1 MEKKLSDPNTTLIN
15 FLLISFRGFFLLG
28 TIGLIIYLAVGG
40 IQLFSGEPTNYAN
53 LPVTFTF
60 SETGNFITNGD
71 TTSTLF
77 TLYNGKGFINTPSFS
92 LTSVI
97 LSKLVT
103 VAVSLCILFIIKLV
117 CQILEAAK
125 IGHFLVARNAVRM
138 RNMAL
143 LFILAFL
150 IEKMYFL
157 ISSSYLADKLI
168 FPGVN
173 FTKISFYTFA
183 QWEYILFFLF
193 LLVIAEAF
201 RIGARLK
208 NENDLTI

>member
-1 MEKKLSDPNTTLIN
+1 MKQTLSTPTSPLIN
-15 FLLISFRGFFLLG
+15 FLLVAFRGLFLLV
-28 TIGLIIYLAVGG
+28 TIALIIYIAIGI
-40 IQLFSGEPTNYAN
+40 IQLFSKEPTNYAN

-60 SETGNFITNGD
+60 SETGNFVNNGD
-71 TTSTLF
+71 TTSTRF
-77 TLYNGKGFINTPSFS
+77 TLYNGKGFINSTSFS

-125 IGHFLVARNAVRM
+125 TGRFLVARNAVRM

-143 LFILAFL
+143 LFILAFMV
-150 IEKMYFL
+150 EKIYFL
-157 ISSSYLADKLI
+157 ISASYLADKLV
-168 FPGVN
+168 FPGVH

-201 RIGARLK
+201 RIGAQLK